1 MPLVFCWWC
10 YPQGVRTLMIFP
22 FGKIIGCGNFSQKRA
37 FKKNCFCYLGN
48 LFAVKNNKAPSPVT
62 AADRAL

>member
-1 MPLVFCWWC
+1 
-10 YPQGVRTLMIFP
+10 MIFP